1 MNKQPIRVL
10 QGDAKPFEP
19 FWRVMSAEQ
28 TGGQPEIS
36 FMGSISEYSWMGD
49 EITPKKFKDD
59 LYEIGKNGPVTI
71 RMHSGGGEI
80 FAASAIRSMLLDYPG
95 EVTVCIEGLCASAA
109 VAVALAGNKV
119 QIRDTAYM
127 MIHNPLY
134 SFFMASLDAETMD
147 KFAAELRV
155 FKDGILGAYESR
167 TGLEREEISGMMDAE
182 TWMTANKA
190 VELGFADEVL
200 TGGKPVK
207 VDVSAMNYVNV
218 PSVLLSAAVIEPK
231 LVAEIDGLEP
241 VESVAVNAEAQAR
254 KDANASRLTAVKNFI
269 PGEVIMN
276 IRQKMND
283 RAAAVARA
291 EELMVLAEGEE
302 RDFTEEEQVE
312 FSDCLA
318 KAETLSA
325 EITNVQEKRT
335 RLKAQV
341 ELVNKQGNVSAP
353 ELPQNNVSTVKT
365 RAEFNSMS
373 AVDQAAFIRGGGK
386 LQDQS

>member
-19 FWRVMSAEQ
+19 FWRVMNADQ

-49 EITPKKFKDD
+49 EITPKKFKND
-59 LYEIGKNGPVTI
+59 LYEAGKGGPITI

-134 SFFMASLDAETMD
+134 SFFMAALDAETMD

-155 FKDGILGAYESR
+155 FKDGILSAYESR
-167 TGLEREEISGMMDAE
+167 TGIEREEISGMMDAE
-182 TWMTANKA
+182 TWMTASKA

-207 VDVSAMNYVNV
+207 LDTSAMNYVNV
-218 PSVLLSAAVIEPK
+218 PSVLLNAAVIEP
-231 LVAEIDGLEP
+231 ESETSGDGQEP
-241 VESVAVNAEAQAR
+241 IEPVAVNVEAQAR
-254 KDANASRLTAVKNFI
+254 QDVNASRLTAVKNFET
-269 PGEVIMN
+269 GEPIMN
-276 IRQKMND
+276 IRQQMSD
-283 RAAAVARA
+283 RSAAVARA
-291 EELMVLAEGEE
+291 DELMALAEGEE
-302 RDFTEEEQVE
+302 RGFTEEEQVE
-312 FSDCLA
+312 FDTCLA
-318 KAETLSA
+318 TAEDLSTK
-325 EITNVQEKRT
+325 ITQVQDQRK

-341 ELVNKQGNVSAP
+341 ELVNGQSSVNEP
-353 ELPQNNVSTVKT
+353 ELPQTNVSSVKT
-365 RAEFNSMS
+365 RAEFNSLN
-373 AVDQAAFIRGGGK
+373 AVEQAAFMRGGGK
-386 LQDQS
+386 LQD

>member
-19 FWRVMSAEQ
+19 FWRVMNADQ

-49 EITPKKFKDD
+49 EITPKKFKND
-59 LYEIGKNGPVTI
+59 LYEAGKGGPITI

-134 SFFMASLDAETMD
+134 SFFMAALDATTME

-155 FKDGILGAYESR
+155 FKDGILSAYEAR
-167 TGLEREEISGMMDAE
+167 TGLGLDEISSMMDAE
-182 TWMTANKA
+182 TWMTASKA

-207 VDVSAMNYVNV
+207 VDASAMNYVNV
-218 PSVLLSAAVIEPK
+218 PSVLLNAAVDVPES
-231 LVAEIDGLEP
+231 ETSEDGQEP
-241 VESVAVNAEAQAR
+241 VEPVAVDAEAQAR
-254 KDANASRLTAVKNFI
+254 QDANASRLTAVKNFET
-269 PGEVIMN
+269 GEPIMN
-276 IRQKMND
+276 IRQQMSD
-283 RAAAVARA
+283 RSAAVARA
-291 EELMVLAEGEE
+291 DELMALAEGEE
-302 RDFTEEEQVE
+302 RGFTEEEQVE
-312 FSDCLA
+312 FDACLA
-318 KAETLSA
+318 TAEDLSQKIA
-325 EITNVQEKRT
+325 DVQDKRK

-341 ELVNKQGNVSAP
+341 ELVNGQGAANEP
-353 ELPQNNVSTVKT
+353 ELPQNNVSAVKT
-365 RAEFNSMS
+365 RAEFNSLN
-373 AVDQAAFIRGGGK
+373 AVEQAAFMRGGGK
-386 LQDQS
+386 LQD